1 MKKTDLKYYDSW
13 IHRHE
18 GTSNSCK
25 FKIHSYQPL
34 EIELKVKWE
43 VSANWTLSKKIH
55 TEEQCIPHSSNIHLS
70 DAQPS
75 MERQPEERDKL
86 I

>member
-1 MKKTDLKYYDSW
+1 MQAMKKTDLKYYDSW
-13 IHRHE
+13 IHRHD

-25 FKIHSYQPL
+25 FKIYSYQPL

-55 TEEQCIPHSSNIHLS
+55 SRGAMHTTFLQYSSV
-70 DAQPS
+70 
-75 MERQPEERDKL
+75 RCTTRRKR
-86 I
+86 